1 MFLSVIIRTAS
12 KTVASGEMDQAVV
25 PLWLRIS
32 LIVPFG
38 FIADS
43 LYHGWAPMTRNILQA

>member
-1 MFLSVIIRTAS
+1 
-12 KTVASGEMDQAVV
+12 MDQAVV